1 MKKCQVCG
9 NENPNEMRFCL
20 ECGTSLPDSPM
31 VINLQD
37 SATQKQSQINTASYE
52 KSMETRVGGRN
63 TGLNNYVNT
72 SSPRPK
78 SGGKIFLVLG
88 GIVFLLLMFLTAG
101 GAIIAYNWDEIV
113 KIFDKPRPTPPPRT
127 PTPTPTTPTPTPKT
141 PTPTP
146 TTPTPTPKSDSDIKT
161 SFDRA
166 WVDYNVTENGRNGM
180 RIHVKF
186 SVKNLKGVSSY
197 VAVYFQKKDGTNLTT
212 SDSDFRSENG
222 NLAVF
227 SSLKPAYDDAVYND
241 VQLFMP
247 YEELGL
253 KRGKHDLK
261 MDIDLIR
268 ENGDKIE
275 HLTYHEFWYEEK

>member
-1 MKKCQVCG
+1 MKKCQACG
-9 NENPNEMRFCL
+9 NENSNDMRFCL
-20 ECGTSLPDSPM
+20 ECGTALPDSPM

-37 SATQKQSQINTASYE
+37 GAAQKQSEINTASYQ
-52 KSMETRVGGRN
+52 KSMETRVGNRI
-63 TGLNNYVNT
+63 TGLNNFVNT
-72 SSPRPK
+72 STPRPK
-78 SGGKIFLVLG
+78 SSGKIFLVLG
-88 GIVFLLLMFLTAG
+88 GIAVLFLMFLTAG
-101 GAIIAYNWDEIV
+101 AAIIAYNWDEIT
-113 KIFDKPRPTPPPRT
+113 KIFDKPTPTPMPK
-127 PTPTPTTPTPTPKT
+127 TPTPTTPTPTPQTPTPWT

-146 TTPTPTPKSDSDIKT
+146 NNNSDIKT
-161 SFDRA
+161 SFDRT
-166 WVDYNVTENGRNGM
+166 WVDYNVTENGRKGM

-212 SDSDFRSENG
+212 SDSDFKSQNG

-268 ENGDKIE
+268 ENGDRIE